1 MNILMPVVLFVL
13 VDKALGQQEGIFIA
27 KHRDAIQ
34 KYIMTGHEEGW
45 QHCDILSEN
54 PSYMG
59 VPQISI
65 KLEKIKTLNIKSAF
79 ENSHCLLVNYDISSN
94 ASLSTILE
102 FGLEAIEH
110 VRLAVVIK
118 MHSGLTLEAIEHV
131 RLAVLIK
138 MNADNF
144 AHRATNISNLPYLV
158 AAESE
163 NGMEQFHCPT
173 VGEIKPCL
181 RYEMCYPTYLNH
193 KNKALRIGLLG
204 VPPDLVFTSTGVDG
218 TNIRLIKTMAERL
231 EFIPEIKFATSF
243 IGAIYQVCQV
253 LD

>member
-45 QHCDILSEN
+45 QHCDILSGN
-54 PSYMG
+54 PSYMD

-65 KLEKIKTLNIKSAF
+65 KLEEIKTLNIKSAF
-79 ENSHCLLVNYDISSN
+79 ENSHCLLVNYDVSSN
-94 ASLSTILE
+94 TSLSTILE
-102 FGLEAIEH
+102 FGLEAIKH

-118 MHSGLTLEAIEHV
+118 MHSGFTL
-131 RLAVLIK
+131 
-138 MNADNF
+138 D
-144 AHRATNISNLPYLV
+144 RATNISNLPYLV

-163 NGMEQFHCPT
+163 NGMEKFHCPT
-173 VGEIKPCL
+173 IGGIKPPL
-181 RYEMCYPTYLNH
+181 RYDMCYPTYLNH
-193 KNKALRIGLLG
+193 KNIALRIGLLG
-204 VPPDLVFTSTGVDG
+204 IPPDLVFTSTGVDG

-243 IGAIYQVCQV
+243 IGATDQVLQV